1 MNARAAISTAAAA
14 ARVQRH
20 AATLL
25 AGLAVLLL
33 ATATLYARDVGFHF
47 DEFFFLDAARTL
59 AIHGQYATFSNGQL
73 HPFDPYLSTGP
84 TVIVP
89 IALAF
94 RLFGVDYLVARLVM
108 VALMPLLFAL
118 VYLTTRELHGR
129 VAAVVAA
136 GFLLCVPDLWL
147 YALTVL
153 GEVPATLFL
162 LAAVLAM
169 VRGERARS
177 RLPHY
182 ALAGALLGLA
192 VLTKLVLALALGAFG
207 VVVLWA
213 RVREGRWCRALLA
226 ASATALLVLLS
237 WELVQVVALGP
248 AAYLRMR
255 GEFWHIFTLESGIDH
270 WRAAGIHGWARS
282 VAELVVANV
291 AALRGEASLR
301 VVPAIALVAVV
312 LLEALRGARL
322 ATAHWRLH
330 ALLAAFLVPYLL
342 WFFLARHSPWF
353 RLLVPAYLVCA
364 LYVAAFLV
372 RAGRTAY
379 RGTRRHLDLVR
390 LAVAGYVVVD
400 LCVIP
405 FLLNVQEVAHTYRD
419 QPAATD
425 LQLVDAIRQRVPPE
439 ARIGYWGWL
448 QAPEIAFFL
457 PNEFYDVSQDR
468 YRAALVPGQDFLLA
482 TRVQRAAAPETWT
495 AQLQLCGE
503 RLLSRAG
510 AVLCQLGPGP
520 GTPSSPAPQARALRP
535 RARASGM
542 ARPVFWRSR

>member
-1 MNARAAISTAAAA
+1 VSARAAVATAAET

-20 AATLL
+20 AATLI
-25 AGLAVLLL
+25 AGLAALLL
-33 ATATLYARDVGFHF
+33 VTGVLYARDAGFHF

-59 AIHGQYATFSNGQL
+59 ALHGQYATFSNGQL
-73 HPFDPYLSTGP
+73 DPFDPYLSTGP

-89 IALAF
+89 VALAF

-108 VALMPLLFAL
+108 VALLPPLFAL
-118 VYLTTRELHGR
+118 VYLVTRELHGR
-129 VAAVVAA
+129 IAAVVAA
-136 GFLLCVPDLWL
+136 GFLLCVPDFWL

-162 LAAVLAM
+162 LAAVLALA
-169 VRGERARS
+169 RAEQAPS

-182 ALAGALLGLA
+182 ALGGALLGLA
-192 VLTKLVLALALGAFG
+192 VLTKLVLALALGALG
-207 VVVLWA
+207 LVVLWV

-226 ASATALLVLLS
+226 ATATALLVLLG
-237 WELVQVVALGP
+237 WELVQLVGLGS

-255 GEFWHIFTLESGIDH
+255 GEFGQIFLLESGVDH
-270 WRAAGIHGWARS
+270 WRGTGIGAWVRS
-282 VAELVVANV
+282 ATDLMVANV

-301 VVPAIALVAVV
+301 VVPVIALIGVV
-312 LLEALRGARL
+312 LLEAVRGVRL
-322 ATAHWRLH
+322 ATVHWRLH
-330 ALLAAFLVPYLL
+330 AFLAAFLVPYLA

-364 LYVAAFLV
+364 VPVAAFLV

-379 RGTRRHLDLVR
+379 RGTRRHLDLAR

-400 LCVIP
+400 LCLIP
-405 FLLNVQEVAHTYRD
+405 FLLNEQDLAHTYRD
-419 QPAATD
+419 RPASTD

-439 ARIGYWGWL
+439 ARIGYWGWWR
-448 QAPEIAFFL
+448 APEIAFFL

-468 YRAALVPGQDFLLA
+468 HRATLVPGRDFVLA
-482 TRVQRAAAPETWT
+482 TRVQRAAAPETWA
-495 AQLQLCGE
+495 AQLELCGE

-510 AVLCQLGPGP
+510 AVLCQLGPGSA
-520 GTPSSPAPQARALRP
+520 TLSS
-535 RARASGM
+535 
-542 ARPVFWRSR
+542 RSP